1 MISHSHQFVFVHIPK
16 TGGTSV
22 ANALGS
28 YGIQQQ
34 GKINF
39 GSIYFKHASAYNL
52 ERMMGEEYEKY
63 LRFTIVR
70 NPWDWAVSNFHYNGG
85 LHRPFIEGST
95 VAQSSTQ
102 PDWVKAMGFKK
113 WLKWWLETLKPSQK
127 KMITKYFFHSTLLD
141 EVSVGSILVKC
152 LIFFKCYFISNLAAY
167 LTLPPN

>member
-1 MISHSHQFVFVHIPK
+1 
-16 TGGTSV
+16 
-22 ANALGS
+22 
-28 YGIQQQ
+28 
-34 GKINF
+34 
-39 GSIYFKHASAYNL
+39 
-52 ERMMGEEYEKY
+52 MGEEYEKY

-127 KMITKYFFHSTLLD
+127 KMITNADGELIVD
-141 EVSVGSILVKC
+141 EVLKFEYLQTHFNKLCKQISISIPNALPHLESSVRSENYRGYYDTDTRD
-152 LIFFKCYFISNLAAY
+152 LIQSCFEWEIESFDYTFD
-167 LTLPPN
+167 